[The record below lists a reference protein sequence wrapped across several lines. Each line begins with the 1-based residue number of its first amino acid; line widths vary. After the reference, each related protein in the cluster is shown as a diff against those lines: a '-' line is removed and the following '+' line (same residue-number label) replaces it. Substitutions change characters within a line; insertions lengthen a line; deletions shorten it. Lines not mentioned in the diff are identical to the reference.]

1 MRFFQKLSFLLVLVL
16 LQACASIPERNP
28 LPMELADEAEIPN
41 IPLARR
47 WGDVPAPY
55 QEKWLATPNEILHQQ
70 FHGIVGVEH
79 NYLSISGGGAN
90 GAYTAGVMVAWTE
103 LETRPQFTIVTGIS
117 TGALVAPFVF
127 LGSDYDNLIKELYTE
142 TSTADI
148 FFARGLIEFI
158 TGDSAVNP
166 APVRGRLAQVINE
179 DFFADLTTEARKGRK
194 LLISTTNID
203 AMRPVVWDLTA
214 IALSGDPH
222 ALQLIRDIMLASA
235 SIPVAF
241 PPVMFEVEADG
252 QRYDEMHVDGGVTSQ
267 VFFHP
272 AGVRFKEALTKL
284 EVPGTPKLYVIR
296 NSKLR
301 AQWQTVD
308 RSLVPIAVRTIDS
321 LIRTQG
327 IGDLFQIYLVAKEDG
342 IDVQF
347 AGIPDDFDAPSTEA
361 FDMNYMQALFQ
372 RGYEDALQ
380 GKVWKKPSF
389 EE

>member
-1 MRFFQKLSFLLVLVL
+1 
-16 LQACASIPERNP
+16 
-28 LPMELADEAEIPN
+28 
-41 IPLARR
+41 
-47 WGDVPAPY
+47 
-55 QEKWLATPNEILHQQ
+55 
-70 FHGIVGVEH
+70 
-79 NYLSISGGGAN
+79 
-90 GAYTAGVMVAWTE
+90 
-103 LETRPQFTIVTGIS
+103 
-117 TGALVAPFVF
+117 
-127 LGSDYDNLIKELYTE
+127 
-142 TSTADI
+142 
-148 FFARGLIEFI
+148 
-158 TGDSAVNP
+158 
-166 APVRGRLAQVINE
+166 
-179 DFFADLTTEARKGRK
+179 
-194 LLISTTNID
+194 
-203 AMRPVVWDLTA
+203 MRPVVWDLTA

-241 PPVMFEVEADG
+241 PSVMFEVEADG